1 MKRLALSEARDSLS
15 RIVNDVA
22 HGKERVVLES
32 HGRAKAAIVA
42 IGDLERLEASDV
54 QADSDST
61 LMLRWLEEADRHMAI
76 AATSE
81 NASLEALREV
91 REQTV
96 ADKAVVYRRK
106 RRPQTRR
113 RRGR

>member
-1 MKRLALSEARDSLS
+1 MVHDGASKRLALSEARGLPFC

-22 HGKERVVLES
+22 HGKERVVLDY

-61 LMLRWLEEADRHMAI
+61 LMLRWLEEANRHMAI
-76 AATSE
+76 AAT
-81 NASLEALREV
+81 
-91 REQTV
+91 
-96 ADKAVVYRRK
+96 
-106 RRPQTRR
+106 
-113 RRGR
+113 